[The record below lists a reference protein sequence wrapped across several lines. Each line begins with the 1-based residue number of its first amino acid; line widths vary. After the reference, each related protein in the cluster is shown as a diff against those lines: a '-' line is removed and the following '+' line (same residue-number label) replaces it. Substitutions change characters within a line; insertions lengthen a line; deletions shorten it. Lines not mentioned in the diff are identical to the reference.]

1 MKELSSNN
9 EIKNGWIFENI
20 FYIFLFLSS
29 INLYTLWIFA
39 GYLNID
45 VFNNISTITNDIPG
59 NVVME
64 NGLIGQHYF
73 GDFLLQYLYA
83 DEGSYWINDYIP
95 LNIYPPVSM
104 IIFELFTAIPYRQ
117 SFILYLLINLVSIIY
132 PALDIMMNKS
142 KKLGMQF
149 LVITLLSAGTIAT
162 LDRGNNI
169 GLLVAPLYIIMKT
182 NKIWIKEIL
191 IMFISLIKIYP
202 IIFMMIELK
211 TKRAK
216 NILILVFGG
225 LAINLLV
232 FISQKGSLTE
242 NIHTFLKS
250 YAPYDGKKSFLFNSL
265 SLRASIENII
275 NLTSKKLDLRIEK
288 TTEEFFMHNGLY
300 ISLLSI
306 GIFILFLIICR
317 SLPVEI
323 KYIFAVYTIW
333 ASVPISFIYTTVL
346 LIPVIGFMIKKDF
359 SDYLGS
365 TVFNNKKCSVSYFLL
380 LCSILVTLI
389 PISLSTQDFNVK
401 FLVMN
406 ILWLITMLSFMLKHL
421 INQKSLF
428 RL

>member
-1 MKELSSNN
+1 MIKASYNSENKN
-9 EIKNGWIFENI
+9 ESIFENI
-20 FYIFLFLSS
+20 FYVFLFLSS

-45 VFNNISTITNDIPG
+45 VFNNISTITNDLPG
-59 NVVME
+59 NVVIE

-73 GDFLLQYLYA
+73 GDFLLQFLYA
-83 DEGSYWINDYIP
+83 KEGSYWINDYLP

-104 IIFELFTAIPYRQ
+104 IIFELFTTIPYRQ
-117 SFILYLLINLVSIIY
+117 SFILYLLINLISIIY
-132 PALDIMMNKS
+132 PALDIIINKS
-142 KKLGMQF
+142 KKLGTQF
-149 LVITLLSAGTIAT
+149 LIITLLSTGTIAT

-191 IMFISLIKIYP
+191 IIFISLIKIYP
-202 IIFMMIELK
+202 IIFMMIEFK
-211 TKRAK
+211 TKRVK
-216 NILILVFGG
+216 NILIFIFGG
-225 LAINLLV
+225 FAINLLI
-232 FISQKGSLTE
+232 FINQKGSLAE

-250 YAPYDGKKSFLFNSL
+250 YAPYDGKNSFLFNSL
-265 SLRASIENII
+265 SLRAGIENML
-275 NLTSKKLDLRIEK
+275 NLISKKIDLRIEK
-288 TTEEFFMHNGLY
+288 AIQEFFMHNGIY

-317 SLPVEI
+317 SLPVEV

-346 LIPVIGFMIKKDF
+346 LIPIIGIMIKKDF
-359 SDYLGS
+359 SDYLRS
-365 TVFNNKKCSVSYFLL
+365 TILNNKKYSVSYFLL

-406 ILWLITMLSFMLKHL
+406 ILWLITILSFILKHL
-421 INQKSLF
+421 VNKKSLF